1 VRIRLL
7 GAFEIDVD
15 GVGVSLPV
23 GAQRLV
29 AMLALRGRTGRS
41 RLAGLLWPDTLEQR
55 ALASLRTG
63 IWRVNQAAAGLVRA
77 AHGVVELGLE
87 PDSDV
92 ERLIAASRAVLGGR
106 APDDEDPPD
115 LAAGELLPDWEDP
128 WLDAERE
135 RLHQLRLHVLEA
147 TATRLSE
154 RGRYGLALEAA
165 LAALRADDLR
175 ESAHRAVIAIHLAE
189 GNVVEACRAYDLCRR
204 TLHAELGIDPSP
216 STAGLVRPWGGA
228 APTSPVSS
236 PATSPETTPGGGPAV
251 APRRAARQPHA
262 VPASRAVPS
271 RVPAGVSG
279 PAAQSKAA
287 FSAS

>member
-1 VRIRLL
+1 MLIRLL
-7 GAFEIDVD
+7 GAFEIEVD
-15 GVGVSLPV
+15 GAGVSLPV

-77 AHGVVELGLE
+77 AHGVVELGLD

-92 ERLIAASRAVLGGR
+92 DRLIAASRAVLGGSVE
-106 APDDEDPPD
+106 DDDDPPE
-115 LAAGELLPDWEDP
+115 LATGELLPDWEDP
-128 WLDAERE
+128 WLEAERE

-147 TATRLSE
+147 TATRLAE

-189 GNVVEACRAYDLCRR
+189 GNVAEACRAYDLCRR
-204 TLHAELGIDPSP
+204 TLHAELGIEPSP

-228 APTSPVSS
+228 AAQPSPVVPVS
-236 PATSPETTPGGGPAV
+236 PV
-251 APRRAARQPHA
+251 AA
-262 VPASRAVPS
+262 VPSAPGRRSRAVPVS
-271 RVPAGVSG
+271 RGVPVVASG
-279 PAAQSKAA
+279 SAAHSRAA